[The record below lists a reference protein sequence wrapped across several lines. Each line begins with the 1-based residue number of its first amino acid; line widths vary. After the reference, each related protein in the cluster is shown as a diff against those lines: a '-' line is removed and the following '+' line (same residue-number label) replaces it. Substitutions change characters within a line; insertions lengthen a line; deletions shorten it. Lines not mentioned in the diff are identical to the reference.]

1 MSTAWPDRQTSV
13 PAGVSAMHG
22 DGKILRNM
30 PTRAAVVAL
39 ALAGATLA
47 GCQSEK
53 AVSAQPAPSSSAT
66 AGNGVA
72 ALGADE
78 ILGRAKAALTRAK
91 SFRAEGTMVQD
102 DQRTT
107 IDVKVSGP
115 DFAGSMAFA
124 EAKVELLAVG
134 GKQYLRPNEQF
145 LSMSTGAEQGKFLAR
160 AIGGRWIAGA
170 QSDQAFAEI
179 FSVGSIEE
187 LIKPTGTLSKGEE
200 KEVGGVPAVGLKD
213 AGDPDSVLYV
223 ATAGEPYPVRLVGK
237 GGSALVFS
245 DFGKTFTDIAAPA
258 AGQVVDLGKMAAK

>member
-1 MSTAWPDRQTSV
+1 
-13 PAGVSAMHG
+13 
-22 DGKILRNM
+22 M
-30 PTRAAVVAL
+30 PTKAAVVAL
-39 ALAGATLA
+39 ALMGATLA
-47 GCQSEK
+47 GCQNEK

-66 AGNGVA
+66 AGGGVA

-78 ILGRAKAALTRAK
+78 ILGRAKAALVRAK
-91 SFRAEGTMVQD
+91 SFRAKGTMVDD

-115 DFAGSMAFA
+115 DFAGSMAFGGA
-124 EAKVELLAVG
+124 EVELLAVG

-145 LSMSTGAEQGKFLAR
+145 LTMSAGAEQGKFLAR
-160 AIGGRWIAGA
+160 AIGRRWIAGA

-187 LIKPTGTLSKGEE
+187 LIKPTGALSKGDE

-213 AGDPDSVLYV
+213 AGDPGSVLYV
-223 ATAGEPYPVRLVGK
+223 ATAGEPYPVRLAGK

-258 AGQVVDLGKMAAK
+258 AGQVVDLGKLAAK